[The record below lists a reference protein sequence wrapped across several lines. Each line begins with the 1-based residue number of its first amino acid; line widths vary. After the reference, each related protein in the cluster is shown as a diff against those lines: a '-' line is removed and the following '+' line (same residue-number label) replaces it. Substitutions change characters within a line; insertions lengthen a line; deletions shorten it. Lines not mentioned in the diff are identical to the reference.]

1 MSLISQIAKSL
12 YIRRGQFGPPP
23 LRSDPNSFH
32 IYEPGAV
39 WPEEHNAWDNL
50 SQENKAL
57 WLSDAELW
65 LSNLQEKS
73 PLTYSYLSNNF
84 TDDVTPDTM

>member
-12 YIRRGQFGPPP
+12 YIRRGQFGPVPFKG
-23 LRSDPNSFH
+23 DPNSFH
-32 IYEPGAV
+32 IYEPGAS
-39 WPEEHNAWDNL
+39 WSDEHTVWDNL
-50 SQENKAL
+50 SQENKAS

-65 LSNLQEKS
+65 LSNLQAKS

-84 TDDVTPDTM
+84 TDNVNPDTL